1 MVQSLPRKKKSL
13 EPVAL
18 RIAPEF
24 TWSLRDKPGISPY
37 RLFSCA
43 GRYSGSRI
51 SLLATPSR
59 SPSGCL
65 VAFVPDHSGGT
76 APDSHGIPY

>member
-1 MVQSLPRKKKSL
+1 MVRSFPKKKSL
-13 EPVAL
+13 ELAAL
-18 RIAPEF
+18 RIAPKF
-24 TWSLRDKPGISPY
+24 TWSLRDKHGISPY
-37 RLFSCA
+37 RLFSRS

-59 SPSGCL
+59 FPSGCF
-65 VAFVPDHSGGT
+65 VAFVPDYSGGT